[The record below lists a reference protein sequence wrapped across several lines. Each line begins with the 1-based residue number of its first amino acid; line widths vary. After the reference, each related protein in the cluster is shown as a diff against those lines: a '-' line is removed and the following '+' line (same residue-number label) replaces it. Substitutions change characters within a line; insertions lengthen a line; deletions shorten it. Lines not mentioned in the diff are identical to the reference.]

1 MNRKFDIALIAAA
14 LAVAVPF
21 GSAFAATV
29 HKTTAP
35 QSATVMPIVVSAEQG
50 QFAANGAA
58 AAEREIAIENAANSG
73 HGAGGDGN
81 GNSSN

>member
-29 HKTTAP
+29 HKTAAP

-50 QFAANGAA
+50 QLAANGAA
-58 AAEREIAIENAANSG
+58 AFDREIAIENAATTG

-81 GNSSN
+81 SSN